1 VQVSPNADAQASKAC
16 TPRSSSTSGAKNRSS
31 EYISPNVLVFSRAR
45 ENTNYLQQIFMSSAP
60 NKGMVFQAED
70 MDFTPDN

>member
-1 VQVSPNADAQASKAC
+1 M
-16 TPRSSSTSGAKNRSS
+16 
-31 EYISPNVLVFSRAR
+31 VLVFSRAR